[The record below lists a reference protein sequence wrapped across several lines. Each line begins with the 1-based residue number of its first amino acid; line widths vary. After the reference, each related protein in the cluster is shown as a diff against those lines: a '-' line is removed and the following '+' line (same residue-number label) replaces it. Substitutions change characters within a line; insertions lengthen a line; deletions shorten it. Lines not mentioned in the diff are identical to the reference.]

1 MEEGGT
7 YLEDFL
13 LSLELLPNDMR
24 RDFELVS
31 KILCYRNY
39 SILLYFSIL
48 YLICLDERFG

>member
-31 KILCYRNY
+31 KIVCCRNY
-39 SILLYFSIL
+39 SIFISIF
-48 YLICLDERFG
+48 YAIFNMFR